1 MSFPSVLSTQDIDPN
16 NPNQRRFFLL
26 RWLVNVWH
34 WVLPPTQAHQDRES
48 SGTRRLRAGVL
59 ITVCLTAIV
68 LAAVYAKPLQDA
80 YQVWQADR
88 YLLDAKRYLD
98 DKDIVSAVVNAQK
111 AHQVAPDHEPAVRM
125 NAELL
130 TLVRR
135 PQALYFWDKLEKQAA
150 LSTQDELGRVRALL
164 GINRPREAQQLLQA
178 VIAKEPLNP
187 EAMKLAEEVVGK
199 QEATD
204 MMMDVLKN
212 FADKN
217 PDDIENRLRL
227 ARLQLK
233 SSQPAE
239 AGQGMETLWSVIG
252 GDDQRSLDAIRELA
266 GLEKLDSAQRQQLA
280 GRLEQHPLADGWDW
294 TRALTLRTDMAPL
307 ERDALIDKTAERFHG
322 KKGEAL
328 LPLIRWFVTH
338 QEHGRVLTW
347 LGEDDVKRVEPLLL
361 NYLTALTMLNRLP
374 ALERLVNDPEV
385 IMSPATRAFYQ
396 AHLAVVKSVS
406 DRASGITREDLK
418 QKLRAALVATASEG
432 KIDMVLTIGAYCT
445 DKLHDF
451 YDVAADCYQT
461 ATRSFKTRI
470 EKPAF
475 EGWIKAARLSGDSS
489 RLSEAAS
496 EASRRWPDDKT
507 FLEHVLYVR
516 LLRGE
521 LLETSSVETSRLLEA
536 NPEDSIR
543 KFLRAMA
550 LWRLGDAEG
559 AVSAAQRI
567 ELLKVSPGQQAV
579 FAAIVRDLGAKRVTK
594 GDMERFESTVQ
605 SIVSAVPRDVPLL
618 AEEARLITRAEQR

>member
-1 MSFPSVLSTQDIDPN
+1 MLSTQDIDPN
-16 NPNQRRFFLL
+16 NPNPRRFILL

-59 ITVCLTAIV
+59 IMVCLAAIV

-135 PQALYFWDKLEKQAA
+135 PQALYFWDKLEKQAT
-150 LSTQDELGRVRALL
+150 LSTDDQLGRVRALL

-178 VIAKEPLNP
+178 IIAKEPLNP

-199 QEATD
+199 QEATG
-204 MMMDVLKN
+204 MMMGVLKN

-217 PDDIENRLRL
+217 PNDVDNRLRL

-233 SSQPAE
+233 SSLPGE
-239 AGQGMETLWSVIG
+239 AAQGKETLWSVIG
-252 GDDQRSLDAIRELA
+252 GGDQCSLDAIRELA
-266 GLEKLDSAQRQQLA
+266 NLDNLDPGQRQQLA
-280 GRLEQHPLADGWDW
+280 GRLEQHPLSDGWDW
-294 TRALTLRTDMAPL
+294 TRALTLRVGTAPL
-307 ERDALIDKTAERFHG
+307 EREALIDRTSERFHG

-328 LPLIRWFVTH
+328 LPLIRWFITH
-338 QEHGRVLTW
+338 QEYSRVLTW
-347 LGEDDVKRVEPLLL
+347 LSEADVKRVEPLLL

-374 ALERLVNDPEV
+374 TLERLVNDPEV

-406 DRASGITREDLK
+406 NRASGITRDDLK
-418 QKLRAALVATASEG
+418 QKLRTALVATSSEG

-451 YDVAADCYQT
+451 YDVASDCYQT

-489 RLSEAAS
+489 RLSDAAT

-521 LLETSSVETSRLLEA
+521 LLETSSFEAGRLLEA
-536 NPEDSIR
+536 NPDDSIR
-543 KFLRAMA
+543 KLLRTMA
-550 LWRLGDAEG
+550 LWRLGDADG

-567 ELLKVSPGQQAV
+567 ELLNVSPGQQAV
-579 FAAIVRDLGAKRVTK
+579 FAAIVRDLGPKRVTK
-594 GDMERFESTVQ
+594 GDVERFENTVQ
-605 SIVSAVPRDVPLL
+605 SLIAAIPRTEPLL
-618 AEEARLITRAEQR
+618 AEEAKLIARAERQ

>member
-1 MSFPSVLSTQDIDPN
+1 MSCPVLSTQDIDPS

-48 SGTRRLRAGVL
+48 SGTRRLRAGIL
-59 ITVCLTAIV
+59 ITFCLAAIV
-68 LAAVYAKPLQDA
+68 LAAVYAKPIQDA
-80 YQVWQADR
+80 YQVWQADG
-88 YLLDAKRYLD
+88 YLRDAQRYLD

-111 AHQVAPDHEPAVRM
+111 AHQIAPDHEPTVRM

-135 PQALYFWDKLEKQAA
+135 PQALYFWDKLEKQGT
-150 LSTQDELGRVRALL
+150 LSTDDQLGRVRALL
-164 GINRPREAQQLLQA
+164 GINRPREAQQQLQA
-178 VIAKEPLNP
+178 IIAKEPLNP

-199 QEATD
+199 QEATGL
-204 MMMDVLKN
+204 MMDVLKN

-217 PDDIENRLRL
+217 PNDIDNRLRL

-239 AGQGMETLWSVIG
+239 AVEGMETLWKVIG
-252 GDDQRSLDAIRELA
+252 GDDQRSLEAIRELA
-266 GLEKLDSAQRQQLA
+266 ILENLSPAQRQQLA

-294 TRALTLRTDMAPL
+294 TRGLTLRVGMAPL
-307 ERDALIDKTAERFHG
+307 ERDALIDKASERFHG

-328 LPLIRWFVTH
+328 LPLIRWFVTN
-338 QEHGRVLTW
+338 QEHSRVLTW
-347 LGEDDVKRVEPLLL
+347 LSETDVKRVEPLLL

-396 AHLAVVKSVS
+396 AHLAVIKSVT
-406 DRASGITREDLK
+406 DPASGISRDDLK

-475 EGWIKAARLSGDSS
+475 EGWIKAARLSGDSG
-489 RLSEAAS
+489 RLSEAAT
-496 EASRRWPDDKT
+496 EANRRWPDDKT
-507 FLEHVLYVR
+507 FMENVLYVR

-521 LLETSSVETSRLLEA
+521 LLETSCDEAGRLLEA
-536 NPEDSIR
+536 NPDDSIR
-543 KFLRAMA
+543 KLLRAMA

-559 AVSAAQRI
+559 AVSAAQQI
-567 ELLKVSPGQQAV
+567 ELLKVSPGQKAV
-579 FAAIVRDLGAKRVTK
+579 FAAIVRDLGPERVTK
-594 GDMERFESTVQ
+594 GDVARFESTVQ
-605 SIVSAVPRDVPLL
+605 SIVSAVPRTEPLL
-618 AEEARLITRAEQR
+618 AEEARLIARAERR

>member
-1 MSFPSVLSTQDIDPN
+1 VLTTQDIDPN
-16 NPNQRRFFLL
+16 NPNPRRFFLL
-26 RWLVNVWH
+26 RWLVNAWH

-48 SGTRRLRAGVL
+48 SGSRRLRAALL
-59 ITVCLTAIV
+59 ITACLTAIV

-88 YLLDAKRYLD
+88 YLRDAQRYLD

-111 AHQVAPDHEPAVRM
+111 AYQVAPDHEPTVRM

-135 PQALYFWDKLEKQAA
+135 PQALYFWDKLEKQGT
-150 LSTQDELGRVRALL
+150 LSTADQLGRVRALL
-164 GINRPREAQQLLQA
+164 GINRPREAQQLLKA
-178 VIAKEPLNP
+178 VIAKEPMNP
-187 EAMKLAEEVVGK
+187 VAMKLAEEVVGK
-199 QEATD
+199 QEATS

-217 PDDIENRLRL
+217 PDDMDNRLRL

-233 SSQPAE
+233 SSQPGEVAR
-239 AGQGMETLWSVIG
+239 GVETLLSVIG

-266 GLEKLDSAQRQQLA
+266 VLESLDPDQRQQLA
-280 GRLEQHPLADGWDW
+280 TRLEQHPLADGWDW
-294 TRALTLRTDMAPL
+294 TRALTLRVAMAPL
-307 ERDALIDKTAERFHG
+307 ERNALIDITSERFHG

-328 LPLIRWFVTH
+328 LPLIRWFVMN
-338 QEHGRVLTW
+338 QEHSRVLTW
-347 LGEDDVKRVEPLLL
+347 LSEEDVKRVEPLLL
-361 NYLTALTMLNRLP
+361 NYLTALSVLNRLP
-374 ALERLVNDPEV
+374 TLERLVNDPEV

-396 AHLAVVKSVS
+396 VQLAVVKVVTNP
-406 DRASGITREDLK
+406 ASGITRDEMK

-432 KIDMVLTIGAYCT
+432 KIDMVLTIGAYCMDT
-445 DKLHDF
+445 LNDF

-475 EGWIKAARLSGDSS
+475 EGWIRAARLSGDSA

-496 EASRRWPDDKT
+496 EANRRWPDDKT

-521 LLETSSVETSRLLEA
+521 MLETSTVETSRLLEA

-550 LWRLGDAEG
+550 LWRLGDANG
-559 AVSAAQRI
+559 AASAAQRI
-567 ELLKVSPGQQAV
+567 ELPKVSAGQQAV
-579 FAAIVRDLGAKRVTK
+579 FAAIVRDLGPARVTK
-594 GDMERFESTVQ
+594 GDADRFERTVQ
-605 SIVSAVPRDVPLL
+605 SIVSAVSRKEPLL
-618 AEEARLITRAEQR
+618 AEEARLVDRAAAR